1 MTKYKIKRLGEKEVQ
16 ALHKTKPI
24 AVLVDGRPVQFFEN
38 EQKAQDMLIDQKN
51 YDAVAEQLG
60 KWVRAIADKRKMSDY
75 EVWGMVHEQSEGPPR
90 DFG

>member
-60 KWVRAIADKRKMSDY
+60 KWVRQKEDVGLRGLGDSSRAVRGTAA
-75 EVWGMVHEQSEGPPR
+75 
-90 DFG
+90 